1 MKSVLILVLLV
12 ILLCNIMKNRDN
24 FINEPCS
31 DKLTDKEYLL
41 HMIPHHQVA
50 IDMSD
55 MLIPNT
61 KNPQM
66 LHLCRDIIRKQGY
79 EIWEMEMFKQKIND
93 PITPDKVLLGLTFV
107 NFFHLKIFPN
117 KYPPISELIV
127 RIIIQINKTKE
138 DAVSFLK

>member
-1 MKSVLILVLLV
+1 MRSPIWHANEKIKAKKKYLILKIKLKSRLNNKL
-12 ILLCNIMKNRDN
+12 IIKPNKKRDN
-24 FINEPCS
+24 
-31 DKLTDKEYLL
+31 KE
-41 HMIPHHQVA
+41 
-50 IDMSD
+50 
-55 MLIPNT
+55 
-61 KNPQM
+61 
-66 LHLCRDIIRKQGY
+66 
-79 EIWEMEMFKQKIND
+79 KIND